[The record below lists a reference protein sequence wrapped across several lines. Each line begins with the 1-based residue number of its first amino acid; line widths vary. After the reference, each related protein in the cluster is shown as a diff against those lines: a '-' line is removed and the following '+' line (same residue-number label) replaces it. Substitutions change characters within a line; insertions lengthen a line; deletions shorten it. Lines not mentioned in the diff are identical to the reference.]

1 MNTPK
6 RDRTRIIANECGAQ
20 VFSWDHNSGGPN
32 KGRNLGLE
40 KATGDYIC
48 LLDQDD
54 TWLPGK
60 IEKQIEAIQRL
71 DVPIVFTE
79 FQSVDRATGK
89 IYIRGSGSRII
100 QKQKKNELFKRALK
114 RDSSND
120 GIGYLSSIM
129 FHKSLKHVRFEE
141 HFGKG
146 DYDWLLQIFEGNETG
161 KVCEVL
167 VQRNVHGQN
176 LSLNPEYRRTDYYYS

>member
-79 FQSVDRATGK
+79 FQSVDHATGK
-89 IYIRGSGSRII
+89 IDIRGTKNRII

-129 FHKSLKHVRFEE
+129 FHKSQPSAVFTP
-141 HFGKG
+141 GI
-146 DYDWLLQIFEGNETG
+146 D
-161 KVCEVL
+161 
-167 VQRNVHGQN
+167 
-176 LSLNPEYRRTDYYYS
+176 